1 MKKFI
6 IGLSLITVMAFV
18 VACGTSAPAAAEM
31 PTMASSNSPTT
42 QPGAAQA
49 VASGSVDVAISG
61 FAFKPAEL
69 TVTVGTKVT
78 WTNQDSVGHNV
89 KAADGSWGSDTLSN
103 GQSFSKVFDT
113 AGTFDYVCT
122 FHPGMTGKIIVTK

>member
-31 PTMASSNSPTT
+31 PTMASSNLPTT

-49 VASGSVDVAISG
+49 SVNVAISG

-89 KAADGSWGSDTLSN
+89 KAADGSWSSDTLSN